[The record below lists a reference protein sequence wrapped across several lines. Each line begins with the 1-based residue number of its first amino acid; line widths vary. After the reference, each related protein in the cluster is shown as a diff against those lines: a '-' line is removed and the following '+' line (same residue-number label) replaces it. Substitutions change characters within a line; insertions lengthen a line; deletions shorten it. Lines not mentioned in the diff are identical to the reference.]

1 MVFFKFWYIV
11 KMSEEEDYMSDAF
24 LATLEDVRPGL
35 KRVSY
40 QDLEMLPKPILTN
53 YSSKTCYT
61 RFIFCRVM
69 QRNEN
74 TNYWRRKLKNVKAR
88 SQSHPNWKWKN
99 EKKDFKNLW
108 IQPIKALLFLQRWD
122 IKREI
127 VLESLESLDAW
138 NQFL

>member
-1 MVFFKFWYIV
+1 
-11 KMSEEEDYMSDAF
+11 MSDAF

-61 RFIFCRVM
+61 RFIFYRVM

-74 TNYWRRKLKNVKAR
+74 TNY
-88 SQSHPNWKWKN
+88 
-99 EKKDFKNLW
+99 
-108 IQPIKALLFLQRWD
+108 
-122 IKREI
+122 
-127 VLESLESLDAW
+127 
-138 NQFL
+138 